1 MVGMMRKEPVR
12 RKRRCCTL
20 PCSSDPGSNMTLAPR
35 HTLLSLIAVFSASAF
50 AADHAGPIDPQRL
63 SQTVK
68 ELAADEF
75 EGRAPGTP
83 GETKTI
89 EWLTNRFRQL
99 GLEPGGERGS
109 WTQAVPLVRTQIGS
123 PAKLSIAVEGKER
136 LLTQSTD
143 VYVSTVRK
151 VDRVSIEA
159 APVVFVGYGVTAPER
174 QWDDYKQV
182 DLRGKVAVYLINDPD
197 FYAKAG
203 EPVAGR
209 FGARRMT
216 YYGRWTYKFEEA
228 SRRGAL
234 AALIVHDTEG
244 AGYGWSTV
252 IAPAGENYD
261 IVRENP
267 NERVLLQGWLARAAA
282 DEIFKSAGL
291 DLADL
296 SARAR
301 RADFSP
307 VELKNVRFDA
317 SLPVTATL
325 AESRNFLARIPGSKR
340 PGETI
345 MFAAHWDAYGIGPPD
360 AQGHRIRP
368 GANDDALGL
377 AGVLELARAFKAEP
391 QPERTLVFAAWTA
404 EERGLLG
411 SQAYAAKPLYP
422 VAKTVANLTLDIL
435 QTAGLSKDVL
445 LVGAG
450 QSELEDDLARAAAAQ
465 GRVVTPESLPE
476 RGLFYRADHF
486 PLARKGVPVLLL
498 MGISGAADLREG
510 GREAGNRWLEGYM
523 RCYHQPCDAWD
534 ASWDF
539 RGAAQDVELFHTIGK
554 SLANSTRWPQ
564 WRTESEFFKER
575 ATSDGERR

>member
-1 MVGMMRKEPVR
+1 LLVGV
-12 RKRRCCTL
+12 L
-20 PCSSDPGSNMTLAPR
+20 G
-35 HTLLSLIAVFSASAF
+35 ASAAL
-50 AADHAGPIDPQRL
+50 AADNSRSIDPERI

-68 ELAADEF
+68 VLASDEF

-83 GETKTI
+83 GEAKTI
-89 EWLTNRFRQL
+89 EWLANRFREL

-109 WTQAVPLVRTQIGS
+109 WTQTVPLVRTQIGA
-123 PAKLSIAVEGKER
+123 PATLRIGIPGKER
-136 LLTQSTD
+136 ALTQSSD

-151 VDRVSIEA
+151 VDRVSIQA
-159 APVVFVGYGVTAPER
+159 APVVFVGYGVSAPER
-174 QWDDYKQV
+174 QWDDYKKV

-197 FYAKAG
+197 FYAKGG
-203 EPVAGR
+203 EPVAQR
-209 FGARRMT
+209 FGGRRMT

-228 SRRGAL
+228 ARRGAI

-267 NERVLLQGWLARAAA
+267 NERVLVQGWLASAAA
-282 DEIFKSAGL
+282 KEIFESAGL
-291 DLADL
+291 DLAAL
-296 SARAR
+296 SVQAR
-301 RADFSP
+301 RADFAP

-317 SLPVTATL
+317 QLPVTATL
-325 AESRNFLARIPGSKR
+325 AESRNFLAKIPGSKR
-340 PGETI
+340 PDETI

-360 AQGHRIRP
+360 AQGRRIRP
-368 GANDDALGL
+368 GANDDALGV
-377 AGVLELARAFKAEP
+377 AGVLELARVFKAGP
-391 QPERTLVFAAWTA
+391 RPERTLVFAAWTA

-411 SQAYAAKPLYP
+411 SQIYAARPLYP
-422 VAKTVANLTLDIL
+422 LARTVANLTLDIL
-435 QTAGLSKDVL
+435 QTAGLAKDVL

-486 PLARKGVPVLLL
+486 PLARQGVPVLLL
-498 MGISGAADLREG
+498 MAISGAADMREG

-523 RCYHQPCDAWD
+523 RCYHQPCDTWD
-534 ASWDF
+534 ASLDF

-554 SLANSTRWPQ
+554 SLANSSRWPQ
-564 WRTESEFFKER
+564 WRADSEFYAVR
-575 ATSDGERR
+575 AKSSAERR

>member
-1 MVGMMRKEPVR
+1 VTIHSSNLLLLVGV
-12 RKRRCCTL
+12 L
-20 PCSSDPGSNMTLAPR
+20 G
-35 HTLLSLIAVFSASAF
+35 ASAAL
-50 AADHAGPIDPQRL
+50 AADNSRSIDPERI

-68 ELAADEF
+68 VLASDEF

-83 GETKTI
+83 GEAKTI
-89 EWLTNRFRQL
+89 EWLANRFREL

-109 WTQAVPLVRTQIGS
+109 WTQTVPLVRTQIGA
-123 PAKLSIAVEGKER
+123 PATLRIGIPGKER
-136 LLTQSTD
+136 ALTQSSD

-151 VDRVSIEA
+151 VDRVSIQA
-159 APVVFVGYGVTAPER
+159 APVVFVGYGVSAPER
-174 QWDDYKQV
+174 QWDDYKKV

-197 FYAKAG
+197 FYAKGG
-203 EPVAGR
+203 EPVAQR
-209 FGARRMT
+209 FGGRRMT

-228 SRRGAL
+228 ARRGAI

-267 NERVLLQGWLARAAA
+267 NERVLVQGWLASAAA
-282 DEIFKSAGL
+282 KEIFESAGL
-291 DLADL
+291 DLAAL
-296 SARAR
+296 SVQAR
-301 RADFSP
+301 RADFAP

-317 SLPVTATL
+317 QLPVTATL
-325 AESRNFLARIPGSKR
+325 AESRNFLAKIPGSKR
-340 PGETI
+340 PDETI

-360 AQGHRIRP
+360 ALGRRIRP
-368 GANDDALGL
+368 GANDDALGV
-377 AGVLELARAFKAEP
+377 AGVLELARVFKAGP
-391 QPERTLVFAAWTA
+391 RPERTLVFAAWTA

-411 SQAYAAKPLYP
+411 SQIYAARPLYP
-422 VAKTVANLTLDIL
+422 LARTVANLTLDIL
-435 QTAGLSKDVL
+435 QTAGLAKDVL

-486 PLARKGVPVLLL
+486 PLARQGVPVLLL
-498 MGISGAADLREG
+498 MAISGAADMREG

-523 RCYHQPCDAWD
+523 RCYHQPCDTWD
-534 ASWDF
+534 ASLDF

-554 SLANSTRWPQ
+554 SLANSSRWPQ
-564 WRTESEFFKER
+564 WRADSEFYAVR
-575 ATSDGERR
+575 AKSSAERR

>member
-1 MVGMMRKEPVR
+1 
-12 RKRRCCTL
+12 
-20 PCSSDPGSNMTLAPR
+20 MTLAPR
-35 HTLLSLIAVFSASAF
+35 RSLWSLIALFSASAF
-50 AADHAGPIDPQRL
+50 AADHPGPIDPQRL

-89 EWLTNRFRQL
+89 EWLTNRFREL

-123 PAKLSIAVEGKER
+123 PAKLSMAVAGKER

-159 APVVFVGYGVTAPER
+159 APVVFVGYGVTAAER

-228 SRRGAL
+228 SRRGAI

-291 DLADL
+291 DLAAL
-296 SARAR
+296 SAQAR
-301 RADFSP
+301 RADFAP
-307 VELKNVRFDA
+307 VELKNVRFTA
-317 SLPVTATL
+317 SLPVKATL

-360 AQGHRIRP
+360 AQGRRIRP

-377 AGVLELARAFKAEP
+377 AGVLELARAFKAGP

-422 VAKTVANLTLDIL
+422 AAKTVANFTLDIL
-435 QTAGLSKDVL
+435 QTAGLSKDVM

-486 PLARKGVPVLLL
+486 PLARTGVPVLLL

-539 RGAAQDVELFHTIGK
+539 RGAAQDVELFYTIGK
-554 SLANSTRWPQ
+554 SLANSTRWPH
-564 WRTESEFFKER
+564 WRADSEFFKER
-575 ATSDGERR
+575 AKSDGERR

>member
-1 MVGMMRKEPVR
+1 MTSVSRI
-12 RKRRCCTL
+12 
-20 PCSSDPGSNMTLAPR
+20 GS
-35 HTLLSLIAVFSASAF
+35 LLSLIALLDVCAVF
-50 AADHAGPIDPQRL
+50 AAETAGPVDPERI
-63 SQTVK
+63 SQSVK
-68 ELAADEF
+68 VLASDEF

-89 EWLTNRFRQL
+89 EWLTKRFGEL

-109 WTQAVPLVRTQIGS
+109 WTQSVPLVRTQINS
-123 PAKLSIAVEGKER
+123 PATLSFAIQEKQRQLA
-136 LLTQSTD
+136 QSND

-151 VDRVSIEA
+151 VDRVSIES

-174 QWDDYKQV
+174 QWDDYKKV
-182 DLRGKVAVYLINDPD
+182 DLRGKVAVFLINDPD
-197 FYAKAG
+197 FYAKSG

-209 FGARRMT
+209 FGDRRMT

-228 SRRGAL
+228 ARRGAI
-234 AALIVHDTEG
+234 AALIVHDTDG
-244 AGYGWSTV
+244 VGYGWSTV

-267 NERVLLQGWLARAAA
+267 NERLLLQGWLASAAA
-282 DEIFKSAGL
+282 NEIFKSAGL
-291 DLADL
+291 DLAAL
-296 SARAR
+296 SVQAR
-301 RADFSP
+301 RADFAP
-307 VELKNVRFDA
+307 VELKNVRFNA
-317 SLPVTATL
+317 NLPVTATL
-325 AESRNFLARIPGSKR
+325 AESRNFLAKIPGSKR
-340 PGETI
+340 PDETM

-360 AQGHRIRP
+360 AQGRRIRA

-377 AGVLELARAFKAEP
+377 AGVLELARVFKAGP

-411 SQAYAAKPLYP
+411 SQFYAVKPLYP
-422 VAKTVANLTLDIL
+422 LEKTVANLTLDIL
-435 QTAGLSKDVL
+435 QTAGLAKDVL

-450 QSELEDDLARAAAAQ
+450 QSELENDLARAAAAQ

-486 PLARKGVPVLLL
+486 PLARQGVPVLLL
-498 MGISGAADLREG
+498 MAISGAADMREG

-534 ASWDF
+534 ASLDF

-564 WRTESEFFKER
+564 WKTESEFHAVR
-575 ATSDGERR
+575 AKSNAARR

>member
-1 MVGMMRKEPVR
+1 M
-12 RKRRCCTL
+12 
-20 PCSSDPGSNMTLAPR
+20 
-35 HTLLSLIAVFSASAF
+35 SLIAVFSASAF

-197 FYAKAG
+197 FYAQAG